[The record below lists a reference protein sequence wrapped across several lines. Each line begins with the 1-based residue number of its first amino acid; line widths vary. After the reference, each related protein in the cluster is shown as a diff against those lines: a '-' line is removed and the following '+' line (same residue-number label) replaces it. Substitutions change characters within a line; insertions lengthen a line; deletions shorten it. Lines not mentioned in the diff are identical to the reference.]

1 MSRQKYRRKHKRPSG
16 FDSPLEE
23 MVWNKL
29 PQDRTLY
36 EPEKLPY
43 VIEHYYKP
51 DFVIMKKNGKKLY
64 LEVKGYMRIEDQKK
78 MRAVKECNPDLD
90 IRFYF
95 AEDRLVH
102 RSKMKNSEWCA
113 KYGFPCAIGKI
124 PKRWLS

>member
-1 MSRQKYRRKHKRPSG
+1 
-16 FDSPLEE
+16 L
-23 MVWNKL
+23 
-29 PQDRTLY
+29 
-36 EPEKLPY
+36 
-43 VIEHYYKP
+43 
-51 DFVIMKKNGKKLY
+51 
-64 LEVKGYMRIEDQKK
+64 RIEDQKK